1 MNREL
6 DSLQTKK
13 SYNKDYIDEVKEDVE
28 KWESG
33 ESNFNFPF
41 N

>member
-28 KWESG
+28 KMG
-33 ESNFNFPF
+33 IRRIKF
-41 N
+41 